1 MEKFEVIK
9 LENREFIKF
18 VDGKVNIL
26 FSTAENNISY
36 KINTEEGTKNLS
48 KLKDLFS
55 VDEVKYTNQI
65 HSSIVFETQ
74 DGKDLLKENGDAIIS
89 NKNNEIV
96 GVFTADCVPVILYD
110 TDKNIIAAIH
120 SGWKGTIGDISRK
133 TAEIMKNKYGAM
145 NIKALIGPHIGSC
158 CYEVSEELALKFSE
172 KYGNEVRDDRMLNL
186 EYAIRKQLEGI
197 VENKNIKSLNICTNC
212 NKKYKMHS
220 YRRDSENA
228 GRLFSF
234 AYIKED

>member
-1 MEKFEVIK
+1 MEKFEIIK
-9 LENREFIKF
+9 LDNMEFIKF

-26 FSTAENNISY
+26 FSTAENNVSY
-36 KINTEEGTKNLS
+36 KINTEEGTKNLNR
-48 KLKDLFS
+48 LKDLFS
-55 VDEVKYTNQI
+55 VNEVKYTNQI
-65 HSSIVFETQ
+65 HSSIIFETN
-74 DGKDLLKENGDAIIS
+74 DEKDLLKESGDAIIS
-89 NKNNEIV
+89 NKNSEIV

-110 TDKNIIAAIH
+110 ADKNIISAIH

-145 NIKALIGPHIGSC
+145 NIKGLIGPHIGSC
-158 CYEVSEELALKFSE
+158 CYEVSEELAEKFSE
-172 KYGNEVRDDRMLNL
+172 KYGHEVRDNRMLSL

-197 VENKNIKSLNICTNC
+197 IDNENIKSLNICTNC
-212 NKKYKMHS
+212 NKEYKMHS

>member
-9 LENREFIKF
+9 LDNMEFIKF

-36 KINTEEGTKNLS
+36 KINTEEGTTNLN
-48 KLKDLFS
+48 KLKDLFF

-65 HSSIVFETQ
+65 HSSIIFETNEE
-74 DGKDLLKENGDAIIS
+74 KDLLKESGDAIIS

-110 TDKNIIAAIH
+110 PDKNIISAIH

-145 NIKALIGPHIGSC
+145 NIKGLIGPHIGSC
-158 CYEVSEELALKFSE
+158 CYEVSEELAVKFSE
-172 KYGNEVRDDRMLNL
+172 KYGDEVRENRMLNL

-197 VENKNIKSLNICTNC
+197 VHNENIKSLNICTNC
-212 NKKYKMHS
+212 NEQYKMHS
-220 YRRDSENA
+220 YRRDLENS

-234 AYIKED
+234 VYIKED

>member
-133 TAEIMKNKYGAM
+133 TAEIMKNMVEM
-145 NIKALIGPHIGSC
+145 NIKTLIYHILGT
-158 CYEVSEELALKFSE
+158 VAMKL
-172 KYGNEVRDDRMLNL
+172 V
-186 EYAIRKQLEGI
+186 
-197 VENKNIKSLNICTNC
+197 KS
-212 NKKYKMHS
+212 
-220 YRRDSENA
+220 
-228 GRLFSF
+228 
-234 AYIKED
+234 